1 MTSRAAWLLAAAV
14 LAAPA
19 MARADD
25 ATEAPAPPTLPS
37 LTHKHLVYD
46 FELTAAS
53 IQTKGEGLLASGN
66 AYAWFTHHQ
75 LEAPLKPRAWY
86 VGVAQDIAAA
96 SVPGVG
102 SAYVLGNPELWGRGI
117 WSSVLGLSS
126 GGTLGIVLPVPRD
139 LNAEDAVVLKTIRT
153 VRPWD
158 VAYFNDL
165 TLTFRPSF
173 DIRHVVGGL
182 VFQLRQGL
190 DWSIALR
197 RTLAND
203 AGCAAGRGCSLHDLT
218 ARTTFYVGYR
228 ASERIGFGLE
238 IWEVYQLTAE
248 IPDDKRAALAVSP
261 SIRLMFP
268 HVQPALSLLMPIA
281 TPLRGDV
288 ESYFALR
295 LDVRFDFAF
304 TGLQSSR

>member
-1 MTSRAAWLLAAAV
+1 MAAVV

-19 MARADD
+19 AARADD
-25 ATEAPAPPTLPS
+25 DAGDANEAPAPPTLPA

-53 IQTKGEGLLASGN
+53 IQPKGGGLLASSN

-75 LEAPLKPRAWY
+75 IEAPLAPRAWY

-139 LNAEDAVVLKTIRT
+139 LDAHDAVVLKTLRT

-182 VFQLRQGL
+182 MFQLRQGL

-203 AGCAAGRGCSLHDLT
+203 AGCEAGRDCSLHDLT

-228 ASERIGFGLE
+228 AGERLGFGLE
-238 IWEVYQLTAE
+238 VWEVYQLTAE
-248 IPDDKRAALAVSP
+248 IPDDKRAALAISP
-261 SIRLMFP
+261 SVRFMFP

-295 LDVRFDFAF
+295 LDVRFDFGF
-304 TGLQSSR
+304 VGLQPSR